1 MTTCKLWKITLSCLW
16 PNDDKTQK
24 IFWGYHFSEARA
36 RDAALLW
43 GAKEVGDAAIISILQ
58 VDLIK

>member
-1 MTTCKLWKITLSCLW
+1 MSCLW